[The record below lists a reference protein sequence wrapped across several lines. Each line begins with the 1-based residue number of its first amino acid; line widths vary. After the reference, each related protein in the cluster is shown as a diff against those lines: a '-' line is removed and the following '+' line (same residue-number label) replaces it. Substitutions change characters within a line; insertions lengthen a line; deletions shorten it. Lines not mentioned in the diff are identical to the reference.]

1 MSASFPHMQIV
12 RSCGVGAVGLTG
24 AFVFFITAKDVS
36 PRTGTNVASLCR
48 CEASLT
54 SATGWRHALTLHRAP
69 APQLLSDSLCL
80 IVRFLLHAHREAQ
93 RRSCERVAALLT
105 QPQARLR
112 KPSGLG
118 KARQ

>member
-1 MSASFPHMQIV
+1 MSPAS
-12 RSCGVGAVGLTG
+12 G
-24 AFVFFITAKDVS
+24 
-36 PRTGTNVASLCR
+36 R

-80 IVRFLLHAHREAQ
+80 IVRLLLHAHREAQ

-118 KARQ
+118 KARQNRSKFDLRVGDPAPPMRAGLQT